1 MLIVEKNSKSISAEA
16 YKTLRTNI
24 QYSSFDKEI
33 KTILVTSTIPGEGKS
48 TIAGNL
54 ALSFAQQDKKVLVI
68 DCDLRKSALHK
79 MFKLSNFKGLSDV
92 IVGNSD
98 LEKAMYNYRDN
109 FDILTSG
116 KIPPNP
122 SEILASN
129 AMTMLLEKLKTMYD
143 IIIIDSAPLQAV
155 TDAQIISNK
164 VDGTLL
170 VIRAG
175 LTKREAILQA
185 KELLNQVNAKIL
197 GVVLNGAENNS
208 EKHYYYYGSK
218 EESR

>member
-68 DCDLRKSALHK
+68 DCDLRKPALHK

-164 VDGTLL
+164 VDVTLL

>member
-1 MLIVEKNSKSISAEA
+1 MLIVEKNSNSISAEA

-68 DCDLRKSALHK
+68 DCDLRKPALHK

-98 LEKAMYNYRDN
+98 LEKVMYNYRDN

>member
-68 DCDLRKSALHK
+68 DCDLRKPSLHK
-79 MFKLSNFKGLSDV
+79 IFKLSNLKGLSDI

-98 LEKAMYNYRDN
+98 LEKAMYNYKDN

-129 AMTMLLEKLKTMYD
+129 AMTALLEKLKTKYD

-175 LTKREAILQA
+175 VTKREAILQA
-185 KELLNQVNAKIL
+185 KELLNKVNAKIL
-197 GVVLNGAENNS
+197 GVVLNGVENNS

>member
-1 MLIVEKNSKSISAEA
+1 MLIVEKNSNSISAEA

-68 DCDLRKSALHK
+68 DCDLRKPALHK

-98 LEKAMYNYRDN
+98 LEKAMYNYKDN

-129 AMTMLLEKLKTMYD
+129 AMTMLLEKLKTIYD

>member
-68 DCDLRKSALHK
+68 DCDLRKPSLHK
-79 MFKLSNFKGLSDV
+79 IFKLSNLKGLSDI

-98 LEKAMYNYRDN
+98 LEKAMYNYKDN

-129 AMTMLLEKLKTMYD
+129 AMTALLEKLKTKYD

-175 LTKREAILQA
+175 VTKREAILQA

-197 GVVLNGAENNS
+197 GVVLNGVENNS

>member
-68 DCDLRKSALHK
+68 DCDLRKPALHK

-98 LEKAMYNYRDN
+98 LEKAMYNYKDN

>member
-68 DCDLRKSALHK
+68 DCDLRKPALHK

-185 KELLNQVNAKIL
+185 KELL

>member
-68 DCDLRKSALHK
+68 DCDL
-79 MFKLSNFKGLSDV
+79 
-92 IVGNSD
+92 
-98 LEKAMYNYRDN
+98 EKAMYNYKDN

-129 AMTMLLEKLKTMYD
+129 AMTALLEKLKTKYD

-175 LTKREAILQA
+175 VTKREAILQA
-185 KELLNQVNAKIL
+185 KELLNKVNAKIL
-197 GVVLNGAENNS
+197 GVVLNGVENNS

>member
-54 ALSFAQQDKKVLVI
+54 ALSFAQQDKKVLVM
-68 DCDLRKSALHK
+68 DCDLRKPSLHK
-79 MFKLSNFKGLSDV
+79 MFRLSNLKGLSDV
-92 IVGNSD
+92 IVGNID
-98 LEKAMYNYRDN
+98 LEKAMYNYKDN

-116 KIPPNP
+116 NIPPNP
-122 SEILASN
+122 SEILAYN
-129 AMTMLLEKLKTMYD
+129 TMTLLLEKLKTKYD

-175 LTKREAILQA
+175 VTKREAILQA
-185 KELLNQVNAKIL
+185 KELLNKVNAKIL
-197 GVVLNGAENNS
+197 GVVLNGVENNS

>member
-1 MLIVEKNSKSISAEA
+1 MLIVEKNSNSISAEA

-68 DCDLRKSALHK
+68 DCDLRKPALHK

-98 LEKAMYNYRDN
+98 LEKAMYNYKDN

>member
-68 DCDLRKSALHK
+68 DCDLRKPALHK

-143 IIIIDSAPLQAV
+143 TIIIDSAPLQAV

>member
-1 MLIVEKNSKSISAEA
+1 MEKNSKSISAEA

-68 DCDLRKSALHK
+68 DCDLRKPALHK

>member
-54 ALSFAQQDKKVLVI
+54 ALSFAQQDKKVLVM
-68 DCDLRKSALHK
+68 DCDLRKPSLHK
-79 MFKLSNFKGLSDV
+79 MFRLSNLKGLSDV
-92 IVGNSD
+92 IVGNID
-98 LEKAMYNYRDN
+98 LEKAMYNYKDN

-129 AMTMLLEKLKTMYD
+129 AMTALLEKLKTKYD

-175 LTKREAILQA
+175 VTKREAILQA

-197 GVVLNGAENNS
+197 GVVLNGVENNS

>member
-1 MLIVEKNSKSISAEA
+1 VEKNSKSISAEA

-68 DCDLRKSALHK
+68 DCDLRKPALHK

>member
-68 DCDLRKSALHK
+68 DCDLRKPSLHK
-79 MFKLSNFKGLSDV
+79 IFKLSNLKGLSDI

-98 LEKAMYNYRDN
+98 LEKAMYNYKDN

-129 AMTMLLEKLKTMYD
+129 AMTALLEKLKTKYD

-175 LTKREAILQA
+175 VTKREAILQA
-185 KELLNQVNAKIL
+185 KELLNKVNAKIL
-197 GVVLNGAENNS
+197 GVVLNGVENNS
-208 EKHYYYYGSK
+208 EKHYYYYESK

>member
-68 DCDLRKSALHK
+68 DCDLRKPSLHK
-79 MFKLSNFKGLSDV
+79 IFKLSNLKGLSDI

-98 LEKAMYNYRDN
+98 LEKAMYNYKDN

-129 AMTMLLEKLKTMYD
+129 AMTALLEKLKTKYD

-175 LTKREAILQA
+175 VTKREAILQA

>member
-24 QYSSFDKEI
+24 QYSYFDKEI

-68 DCDLRKSALHK
+68 DCDLRKPALHK

>member
-1 MLIVEKNSKSISAEA
+1 MLIVEKNSNSISAEA

-68 DCDLRKSALHK
+68 DCDLRKPALHK

>member
-33 KTILVTSTIPGEGKS
+33 KTILITSTIPGEGKS

-54 ALSFAQQDKKVLVI
+54 ALSFAQQDKKVLVM
-68 DCDLRKSALHK
+68 DCDLRKPSLHK
-79 MFKLSNFKGLSDV
+79 MFRLSNLKGLSDV
-92 IVGNSD
+92 IVGNID
-98 LEKAMYNYRDN
+98 LEKAMYNYKDN

-116 KIPPNP
+116 NIPPNP

-129 AMTMLLEKLKTMYD
+129 TMTLLLEKLKTKYD

-170 VIRAG
+170 VIRASV
-175 LTKREAILQA
+175 TKREAILQA
-185 KELLNQVNAKIL
+185 KDLLNQVNAKIL

-208 EKHYYYYGSK
+208 EKHYYYYASK

>member
-68 DCDLRKSALHK
+68 DCDLRKPSLHK
-79 MFKLSNFKGLSDV
+79 IFKLSNLKGLSDI

-98 LEKAMYNYRDN
+98 LEKAMYNYKDN

-129 AMTMLLEKLKTMYD
+129 AMTALLEKLKTKYD

-155 TDAQIISNK
+155 SDAQIISNK

-175 LTKREAILQA
+175 VTKREAILQA
-185 KELLNQVNAKIL
+185 KELLNKVNAKIL
-197 GVVLNGAENNS
+197 GVVLNGVENNS
-208 EKHYYYYGSK
+208 EKHYYYYESK

>member
-68 DCDLRKSALHK
+68 DCDLRKPALHK

>member
-48 TIAGNL
+48 TIAGHL

-68 DCDLRKSALHK
+68 DCDLRKPALHK

>member
-1 MLIVEKNSKSISAEA
+1 MFIVEKSPKSVAAEA
-16 YKTLRTNI
+16 YRSLKTNI

-68 DCDLRKSALHK
+68 DCDLRKPALHK

-98 LEKAMYNYRDN
+98 LEKVMYNYRDN

>member
-1 MLIVEKNSKSISAEA
+1 
-16 YKTLRTNI
+16 
-24 QYSSFDKEI
+24 
-33 KTILVTSTIPGEGKS
+33 
-48 TIAGNL
+48 
-54 ALSFAQQDKKVLVI
+54 
-68 DCDLRKSALHK
+68 
-79 MFKLSNFKGLSDV
+79 
-92 IVGNSD
+92 
-98 LEKAMYNYRDN
+98 
-109 FDILTSG
+109 
-116 KIPPNP
+116 
-122 SEILASN
+122 
-129 AMTMLLEKLKTMYD
+129 MTMLLEKLKTMYD

-155 TDAQIISNK
+155 TDAQLISNK

>member
-33 KTILVTSTIPGEGKS
+33 KTILITSTIPGEGKS

-68 DCDLRKSALHK
+68 DCDLRKPSLHK
-79 MFKLSNFKGLSDV
+79 IFKLSNLKGLSDI

-98 LEKAMYNYRDN
+98 LEKAMYNYKDN

-129 AMTMLLEKLKTMYD
+129 AMTALLEKLKTKYD

-170 VIRAG
+170 VIRASV
-175 LTKREAILQA
+175 TKREAILQA
-185 KELLNQVNAKIL
+185 KDLLNQVNAKIL

-208 EKHYYYYGSK
+208 EKHYYYYASK

>member
-33 KTILVTSTIPGEGKS
+33 KTILITSTIPGEGKS

-68 DCDLRKSALHK
+68 DCDLRKPSLHK
-79 MFKLSNFKGLSDV
+79 IFKLSNLKGLSDI

-98 LEKAMYNYRDN
+98 LEKAMYNYKDN

-129 AMTMLLEKLKTMYD
+129 AMTALLEKLKTKYD

-175 LTKREAILQA
+175 VTKREAILQA
-185 KELLNQVNAKIL
+185 KELLNKVNAKIL
-197 GVVLNGAENNS
+197 GVVLNGVENNS

>member
-48 TIAGNL
+48 TISGNL

-68 DCDLRKSALHK
+68 DCDLRKPSLHK
-79 MFKLSNFKGLSDV
+79 IFKLSNLKGLSDI

-98 LEKAMYNYRDN
+98 LEKAMYNYKDN

-129 AMTMLLEKLKTMYD
+129 AMTALLEKLKTKYD

-175 LTKREAILQA
+175 VTKREAILQA

>member
-68 DCDLRKSALHK
+68 DCDLRKPALHK

-92 IVGNSD
+92 IVGN
-98 LEKAMYNYRDN
+98 R
-109 FDILTSG
+109 
-116 KIPPNP
+116 
-122 SEILASN
+122 
-129 AMTMLLEKLKTMYD
+129 
-143 IIIIDSAPLQAV
+143 
-155 TDAQIISNK
+155 
-164 VDGTLL
+164 
-170 VIRAG
+170 
-175 LTKREAILQA
+175 
-185 KELLNQVNAKIL
+185 
-197 GVVLNGAENNS
+197 
-208 EKHYYYYGSK
+208 
-218 EESR
+218 

>member
-1 MLIVEKNSKSISAEA
+1 MLIVEKNSNSISAEA

-68 DCDLRKSALHK
+68 DCDLRKPALHK

-98 LEKAMYNYRDN
+98 LEKTMYNYRDN

>member
-68 DCDLRKSALHK
+68 DCDLRKPAINK

>member
-1 MLIVEKNSKSISAEA
+1 MLIVEKNSNSISAEA

-68 DCDLRKSALHK
+68 DCDLRKPALHK

-98 LEKAMYNYRDN
+98 LEKTMYNYRDN

-185 KELLNQVNAKIL
+185 KELLNQVNAKII

>member
-68 DCDLRKSALHK
+68 DCDLRKPALHK

-164 VDGTLL
+164 V
-170 VIRAG
+170 
-175 LTKREAILQA
+175 LTCNKSWF
-185 KELLNQVNAKIL
+185 N
-197 GVVLNGAENNS
+197 
-208 EKHYYYYGSK
+208 
-218 EESR
+218 

>member
-1 MLIVEKNSKSISAEA
+1 LLIVEKNSNSISAEA

-68 DCDLRKSALHK
+68 DCDLRKPALHK

-98 LEKAMYNYRDN
+98 LEKVMYNYRDN

>member
-68 DCDLRKSALHK
+68 DCDLRKPALHK

-98 LEKAMYNYRDN
+98 LEKVMYNYRDN